1 MFWYSVG
8 YRKTNDWLA
17 TGTLVLTLI
26 YKLLRHC
33 SGRGLTIFAMRS
45 ARKLKVRRYV
55 IGAPPIALTSPTTP
69 RWLLGAAPKPRCS
82 MGASGSSVPVAT
94 AGRSIWCCRNVS
106 ATQMGGVQSQPVT
119 DPQHLG
125 STTAHFSGRPARRRP
140 VTTSSTISGAA

>member
-26 YKLLRHC
+26 YEFLRHC

-55 IGAPPIALTSPTTP
+55 IGAPSIALTSPTTP
-69 RWLLGAAPKPRCS
+69 RWLLATAPKRPYS
-82 MGASGSSVPVAT
+82 IGASGWQVDMV
-94 AGRSIWCCRNVS
+94 
-106 ATQMGGVQSQPVT
+106 VT
-119 DPQHLG
+119 G
-125 STTAHFSGRPARRRP
+125 TKR
-140 VTTSSTISGAA
+140 